1 MGGGRDYERGDR
13 DVRDRDLAVQV
24 LANQVQELSGLVRQV
39 LEGDRDRGRGRHRS
53 ASSGRV
59 RGRRSRSRRRVPS
72 PRTPPSIP
80 PPRTPPTPPRPPV
93 RHPYDVKGISWKGS
107 FSTSCMSLMD
117 RPIAGTSTRTFY
129 SWIADS
135 MKLWSNR
142 DRTIWICD
150 PDLPQDVQQS
160 MGIRVD
166 VRIRSHVRNTMI
178 TGGKWMRQR
187 GWIKSSFYR
196 PRDSAG
202 AAWDR
207 LQREGPVG
215 ENVDLPVTWSDL
227 ITFSHRDM
235 RPRAYMGRL
244 VKLSG
249 DQRFEGQYRTKNGAP
264 KRTKN
269 GAPKEPEICPPK
281 QKSICRVE
289 RNPPTPPQPSRFMI
303 CTDDDV
309 FRGNPKVQTP
319 KTESTDYD
327 TSSSDES
334 SVAKPVKVELSNE
347 KPQPESIKKES
358 CDTSPVGLLA
368 RDPDGPNPYEIVL
381 DSDFRC

>member
-1 MGGGRDYERGDR
+1 M
-13 DVRDRDLAVQV
+13 
-24 LANQVQELSGLVRQV
+24 

-59 RGRRSRSRRRVPS
+59 RERRSRSRCRVPS

-93 RHPYDVKGISWKGS
+93 RQPYDESQRHQLERELFNILHETDGS
-107 FSTSCMSLMD
+107 PYCWNLD
-117 RPIAGTSTRTFY
+117 EDIL

-166 VRIRSHVRNTMI
+166 VHIRSHIRNTMI
-178 TGGKWMRQR
+178 TGGKWTRQR

-207 LQREGPVG
+207 LHREDPVG

-249 DQRFEGQYRTKNGAP
+249 DQGFEGSTAP
-264 KRTKN
+264 KT
-269 GAPKEPEICPPK
+269 EP
-281 QKSICRVE
+281 QKSQKYLPKTKVHLQSRK
-289 RNPPTPPQPSRFMI
+289 NPPTPPQPSRFMI
-303 CTDDDV
+303 CTDDDM
-309 FRGNPKVQTP
+309 FKGDLKIQTP
-319 KTESTDYD
+319 KTGVTHCKAMMTPLFENKRKNFCET
-327 TSSSDES
+327 
-334 SVAKPVKVELSNE
+334 K
-347 KPQPESIKKES
+347 IK
-358 CDTSPVGLLA
+358 L
-368 RDPDGPNPYEIVL
+368 
-381 DSDFRC
+381 